1 METRTMQTDTDNF
14 IREIPVSA
22 PGPRPAA
29 AQPTVACG
37 ECGHRFVTT
46 VVTERTPGGGEQWHF
61 LCPHCGH
68 RYDVCRISAQGVE
81 LRHQLES
88 VKAQLR
94 LAPQRTDLAEKRDD
108 LLAKLAAEITDLT
121 TPPKPE

>member
-1 METRTMQTDTDNF
+1 MK
-14 IREIPVSA
+14 
-22 PGPRPAA
+22 
-29 AQPTVACG
+29 TVTCDH
-37 ECGHRFVTT
+37 CRKRFTQT

-68 RYDVCRISAQGVE
+68 RYDVCRISAQGLE
-81 LRHQLES
+81 FRRQLES

-94 LAPQRTDLAEKRDD
+94 LAPHSDALAAQRDA
-108 LLAKLAAEITDLT
+108 LLVVLAAEITDLT